1 MLEVERLTKY
11 YQTVLAVDRLSFK
24 VAGGELVGLLGPNG
38 AGKTTVLRSIA
49 GIVQPT
55 DGRIRVAGHDL
66 QTDELAAK
74 RSLGFVPEVP
84 HPFDLLSVS
93 EHLEFIARAYNAL
106 DSHRRLASAL
116 LQRLELAPKAGE
128 LVGTLSKGMR
138 QKLTIACALV
148 HEPPLLLL
156 DEPMV
161 GIDPRG
167 QREVVALLREATS
180 QGRAVLIS
188 THVLAAAEQLCDR
201 VLIVNHGRKVAEG
214 RGDELRDQARMTAG
228 SSLEDV
234 FLTLTEE
241 QPSDELGFDLA

>member
-1 MLEVERLTKY
+1 MLEVEGLTKY
-11 YQTVLAVDRLSFK
+11 YQTVLAVDQLSFK

-55 DGRIRVAGHDL
+55 DGRIQVAGHDL

-84 HPFDLLSVS
+84 HPFDLLTVS
-93 EHLEFIARAYNAL
+93 EHLEFIARAYDAM
-106 DSHRRLASAL
+106 DSYQRLASDL

-148 HEPPLLLL
+148 HQPPLLLL

-167 QREVVALLREATS
+167 QREVVALLREATAA
-180 QGRAVLIS
+180 GRAVLIS
-188 THVLAAAEQLCDR
+188 THVLAAAEHLCDR
-201 VLIVNHGRKVAEG
+201 ALILNRGRKVAEG
-214 RGDELRDQARMTAG
+214 RPDELREQARMQDG
-228 SSLEDV
+228 STLEDV

-241 QPSDELGFDLA
+241 QPDDELGFDLA